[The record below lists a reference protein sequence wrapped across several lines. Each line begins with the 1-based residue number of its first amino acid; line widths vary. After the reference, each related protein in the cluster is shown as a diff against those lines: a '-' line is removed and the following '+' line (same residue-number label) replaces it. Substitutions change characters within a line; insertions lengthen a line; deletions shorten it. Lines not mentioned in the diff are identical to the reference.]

1 VLNGEAFLK
10 RAQADPSKTY
20 PDFGCAFET
29 FTNNEFLEMETLGPL
44 TRVLPGQTVEQTE
57 HWMLFRH
64 VQLPELTDE
73 ALTKVLE
80 PLLTASKGS
89 QAE

>member
-1 VLNGEAFLK
+1 
-10 RAQADPSKTY
+10 
-20 PDFGCAFET
+20 
-29 FTNNEFLEMETLGPL
+29 
-44 TRVLPGQTVEQTE
+44 
-57 HWMLFRH
+57 MLFRH

-89 QAE
+89 QGE

>member
-1 VLNGEAFLK
+1 
-10 RAQADPSKTY
+10 
-20 PDFGCAFET
+20 
-29 FTNNEFLEMETLGPL
+29 METLGPL